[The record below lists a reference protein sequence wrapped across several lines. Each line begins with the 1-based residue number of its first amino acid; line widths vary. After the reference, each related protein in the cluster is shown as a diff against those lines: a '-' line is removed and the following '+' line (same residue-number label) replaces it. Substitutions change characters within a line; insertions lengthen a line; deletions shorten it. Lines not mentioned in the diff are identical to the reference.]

1 MDHKKNDHCLFI
13 MLGIPPPP
21 YELVCLLIECLL
33 PYVLARMV
41 DAVSPLER
49 GWFLWP
55 ISDPYP

>member
-1 MDHKKNDHCLFI
+1 

-33 PYVLARMV
+33 PSVLARMV